1 VVTERVEVAIVGG
14 GLAGA
19 ALAAMLADAGRD
31 VLVFERQPAWHWRA
45 CGVFASP
52 AAVAELRR
60 LGVEERTLTEASQPI
75 PAMRVE
81 SQAGTAFRLTYGDDG
96 SGRETAVGFDRSALD
111 PAMLRVAAAR
121 GARIRRGATVGS
133 VELGDGAT
141 SGFGQ
146 RLRTTDG
153 DMTEA
158 RLVVGADGIHSTVA
172 RAAGVARATRLP
184 SRIGLT
190 YHIGGDDRTSPDA
203 RMVVFPGG
211 YCGIAPVPGGRVNV
225 GIVLGGRHWRRAL
238 ARQGASIT
246 ARAIVGD
253 LPRDAEAP
261 EPWRLGP
268 ECEDVA
274 GAWPLGHAVTRRA
287 GNGWLLVGDAAGF
300 LDPFTGEGIHRALV
314 SARVA
319 ARAIL
324 AWLGGQHG
332 VLPRYQRAVRA
343 RLLAQVLVSRVVPL
357 FLAWRA
363 LFEYAARRL
372 ASRPRARETMGLVM
386 GDLVPASRSLDPR
399 FLVQLLSR

>member
-1 VVTERVEVAIVGG
+1 MVTERVEVAIVGG

-96 SGRETAVGFDRSALD
+96 SGRATAVGFDRSALD
-111 PAMLRVAAAR
+111 PAMLSIAVTR

-146 RLRTTDG
+146 RVRTTDG

-158 RLVVGADGIHSTVA
+158 RLVVGADGIQSTVA

-203 RMVVFPGG
+203 RMVAFPGG

-324 AWLGGQHG
+324 AWLGGQHDG
-332 VLPRYQRAVRA
+332 LPSYERAMRA
-343 RLLAQVLVSRVVPL
+343 RFLAKDLVSHIVQL
-357 FLAWRA
+357 FLAWPA

-386 GDLVPASRSLDPR
+386 GDLVPASRALDPR

>member
-1 VVTERVEVAIVGG
+1 
-14 GLAGA
+14 
-19 ALAAMLADAGRD
+19 MLADAGRD

-96 SGRETAVGFDRSALD
+96 SGRATAVGFDRSALD
-111 PAMLRVAAAR
+111 PAML
-121 GARIRRGATVGS
+121 
-133 VELGDGAT
+133 
-141 SGFGQ
+141 
-146 RLRTTDG
+146 
-153 DMTEA
+153 
-158 RLVVGADGIHSTVA
+158 
-172 RAAGVARATRLP
+172 
-184 SRIGLT
+184 
-190 YHIGGDDRTSPDA
+190 
-203 RMVVFPGG
+203 
-211 YCGIAPVPGGRVNV
+211 GIAPVPGGRVNV

-324 AWLGGQHG
+324 
-332 VLPRYQRAVRA
+332 
-343 RLLAQVLVSRVVPL
+343 
-357 FLAWRA
+357 
-363 LFEYAARRL
+363 
-372 ASRPRARETMGLVM
+372 
-386 GDLVPASRSLDPR
+386 
-399 FLVQLLSR
+399 

>member
-52 AAVAELRR
+52 AAVAELGR
-60 LGVEERTLTEASQPI
+60 LGIEERTLAEASQPI

-81 SQAGTAFRLTYGDDG
+81 SPAGTAFRLTYGDDG
-96 SGRETAVGFDRSALD
+96 SGRATAVGFDRSALD
-111 PAMLRVAAAR
+111 PAMLRIAATR

-133 VELGDGAT
+133 VELGDGAM

-146 RLRTTDG
+146 RVRTTEG
-153 DMTEA
+153 GLTEA

-172 RAAGVARATRLP
+172 RAAGVALAPRLP
-184 SRIGLT
+184 PRIGLT
-190 YHIGGDDRTSPDA
+190 YHIGGDDRTTPDA
-203 RMVVFPGG
+203 RMVVFAGG

-225 GIVLGGRHWRRAL
+225 GIVLGGRHWRRAV
-238 ARQGASIT
+238 ARQGARIT

-253 LPRDAEAP
+253 LAHDATP

-274 GAWPLGHAVTRRA
+274 GAWPLGHTVARRS

-314 SARVA
+314 SARLGA
-319 ARAIL
+319 HAIL
-324 AWLGGQHG
+324 ARLGGQHDG
-332 VLPRYQRAVRA
+332 LPSYERAMRA
-343 RLLAQVLVSRVVPL
+343 RFLAKDLVSHIVQL
-357 FLAWRA
+357 FLAWPP

-372 ASRPRARETMGLVM
+372 ASRPRARDTMGLVI
-386 GDLVPASRSLDPR
+386 GDLVPAHRALDPR
-399 FLVQLLSR
+399 FLVQLLSP